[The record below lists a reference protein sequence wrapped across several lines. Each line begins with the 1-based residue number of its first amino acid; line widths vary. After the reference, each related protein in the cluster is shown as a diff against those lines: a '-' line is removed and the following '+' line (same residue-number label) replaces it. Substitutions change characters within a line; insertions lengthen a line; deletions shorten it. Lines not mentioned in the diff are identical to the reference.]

1 MRTARGLTAER
12 PCSVAAEGVS
22 ARRESRLR
30 RDEQAP
36 SGRAPAGQNRSRH
49 AVTWEKPPAGQKKT
63 PRSGI
68 RTQGHTQPPAAPADL
83 DPPPKHLGESAG
95 RGQRGTGV
103 AVRSAR
109 RVPAAIP
116 PEAAGTER
124 ACRGGV
130 SLARFHANSEGPR
143 RGTSLL
149 GRSRRS
155 LGAQRVPPAAGR
167 ASAEGPRT
175 CRAKQK
181 PSRSDMGETTRGAKE
196 NSTEWKNRAAPRSR
210 GTTSPATQ
218 WSGKAA
224 LELRLEL
231 PYFTPSSSTS
241 KISVALG
248 GISPG

>member
-1 MRTARGLTAER
+1 MLVRPALGGTRDASASDPTAL
-12 PCSVAAEGVS
+12 PGVWALGVGKGQPRRLPAPAS
-22 ARRESRLR
+22 ASGTRSLR
-30 RDEQAP
+30 RDGTADP
-36 SGRAPAGQNRSRH
+36 RGGCHRNPPLGRH
-49 AVTWEKPPAGQKKT
+49 ARKVLTRGDLGPASVSLAEGWGFQ
-63 PRSGI
+63 I
-68 RTQGHTQPPAAPADL
+68 
-83 DPPPKHLGESAG
+83 
-95 RGQRGTGV
+95 
-103 AVRSAR
+103 AR

-130 SLARFHANSEGPR
+130 SLARCHANSEGPR

-196 NSTEWKNRAAPRSR
+196 NSTEWKKRAPPRSR

-231 PYFTPSSSTS
+231 PYFTPSNSTS